1 LRPSVSAFWQSIG
14 AQLRNPS
21 GLAGRMAG
29 SFMGFANA
37 KPNAIALAALGL
49 RDGENL
55 LELGCGPGHALQA
68 LLRDPHLKR
77 AIGLDWSETMLAR
90 AARRNQPAL
99 ETGRL
104 ALVRGDFASLP
115 FDDGSADAVLA
126 VNVVY
131 FMTRAAV
138 GEARRVLRPGGRLVL
153 YATHGS
159 AMRRWPFAGRH
170 SHRLFD
176 RKRLTALLAEAGF
189 ARDRIRI
196 DDVDAGFGVSGLLAV
211 ATKETA
217 SAHQPECCAEEGDE
231 IDEDGRSRC
240 CCAQPSSARNAS
252 KAKYLIA

>member
-1 LRPSVSAFWQSIG
+1 
-14 AQLRNPS
+14 
-21 GLAGRMAG
+21 
-29 SFMGFANA
+29 
-37 KPNAIALAALGL
+37 
-49 RDGENL
+49 
-55 LELGCGPGHALQA
+55 
-68 LLRDPHLKR
+68 
-77 AIGLDWSETMLAR
+77 
-90 AARRNQPAL
+90 
-99 ETGRL
+99 
-104 ALVRGDFASLP
+104 LVRGDFARLP
-115 FDDGSADAVLA
+115 FDDESTDAILA

-138 GEARRVLRPGGRLVL
+138 GEARRVLRSGGRLVL

-176 RKRLTALLAEAGF
+176 RKRLTALLSEAGF